1 VRFIRRTTRP
11 VEAVRNT
18 RTVEAVTQLSA
29 AAAAKIRENA
39 ASARKQVLLVTPLV
53 VLVYLAYRYRIQLFD
68 LDEPVRFGCA
78 LALIALGWWFA
89 RDVGRA
95 LSPALFDRLDPATAG
110 TVSFL
115 IRLILLG
122 VALLVA
128 LRTAGLDARSL
139 AVGGAFAAVILG
151 LAAQNTL
158 GNVLAGVL
166 LLSARPFRVGDRVRF
181 QAGGLAGQVEGVV
194 MSLGL
199 LYVTLAQGED
209 QIMLPNNVAIASA
222 VVPLREP
229 AAVDL
234 RARLKPD
241 VKPSELQAF
250 LEEHVHTPTRSHP
263 HISVEEVDDEEVIMR
278 VFAVPELDR
287 DGPKLADEIL
297 AAISQVTGRHD
308 TPHDGD
314 GDPPSEPPSPSSRE
328 ASAGSAGADPV
339 ARAQPLVGESR
350 PEQQHPERDARGDA
364 VDGVER
370 REVEHDDLP
379 ERQRQQ
385 PERGDAQ
392 FEPITT
398 EPDHEGE
405 RTGRRP

>member
-1 VRFIRRTTRP
+1 
-11 VEAVRNT
+11 
-18 RTVEAVTQLSA
+18 
-29 AAAAKIRENA
+29 
-39 ASARKQVLLVTPLV
+39 
-53 VLVYLAYRYRIQLFD
+53 
-68 LDEPVRFGCA
+68 PVRFACA
-78 LALIALGWWFA
+78 VALIALGWWFA

-95 LSPALFDRLDPATAG
+95 ASPALFKRHEPATAG

-115 IRLILLG
+115 IRLLLLG
-122 VALLVA
+122 LALLVA

-139 AVGGAFAAVILG
+139 AVGGAFTAIVFG

-158 GNVLAGVL
+158 GNVLAGIL

-209 QIMLPNNVAIASA
+209 TIMIPNNVAMASA

-250 LEEHVHTPTRSHP
+250 LEQHVRTPTRSHP

-278 VFAVPELDR
+278 VNAVPELDR

-297 AAISQVTGRHD
+297 AAISQVTGRTDHRGNG
-308 TPHDGD
+308 TG
-314 GDPPSEPPSPSSRE
+314 
-328 ASAGSAGADPV
+328 GSG
-339 ARAQPLVGESR
+339 
-350 PEQQHPERDARGDA
+350 
-364 VDGVER
+364 
-370 REVEHDDLP
+370 
-379 ERQRQQ
+379 
-385 PERGDAQ
+385 
-392 FEPITT
+392 
-398 EPDHEGE
+398 
-405 RTGRRP
+405 

>member
-1 VRFIRRTTRP
+1 MRFIR
-11 VEAVRNT
+11 RNT
-18 RTVEAVTQLSA
+18 RTVEAVTHLSA
-29 AAAAKIRENA
+29 AAAAKLRANA
-39 ASARKQVLLVTPLV
+39 ATARRQALLVAPL
-53 VLVYLAYRYRIQLFD
+53 LVIVFLAYRYRIDLFGV
-68 LDEPVRFGCA
+68 DEPVRFACA

-95 LSPALFDRLDPATAG
+95 LSPALFRRLDPATAG

-115 IRLILLG
+115 IRLLLLG
-122 VALLVA
+122 IALLVA

-139 AVGGAFAAVILG
+139 AVGGAFTAIVFG

-158 GNVLAGVL
+158 GNVLAGIL

-209 QIMLPNNVAIASA
+209 TIMIPNNVAMASA

-241 VKPSELQAF
+241 VKPSELQHF

-278 VFAVPELDR
+278 VNAVPEIDR

-297 AAISQVTGRHD
+297 AAISQVTGRKN
-308 TPHDGD
+308 GD
-314 GDPPSEPPSPSSRE
+314 
-328 ASAGSAGADPV
+328 ASAGDPG
-339 ARAQPLVGESR
+339 L
-350 PEQQHPERDARGDA
+350 HK
-364 VDGVER
+364 
-370 REVEHDDLP
+370 
-379 ERQRQQ
+379 
-385 PERGDAQ
+385 
-392 FEPITT
+392 
-398 EPDHEGE
+398 
-405 RTGRRP
+405 

>member
-1 VRFIRRTTRP
+1 
-11 VEAVRNT
+11 VEAVSH
-18 RTVEAVTQLSA
+18 LSA
-29 AAAAKIRENA
+29 AAMVKLRENA
-39 ASARKQVLLVTPLV
+39 DRARREAMIVTPLLIA
-53 VLVYLAYRYRIQLFD
+53 VLLAYRYRMTLFG
-68 LDEPVRFGCA
+68 LDVPIRVICS
-78 LALIALGWWFA
+78 LALVALGWWLA
-89 RDVGRA
+89 RDIGRA
-95 LSPALFDRLDPATAG
+95 VRPALFRKLDPQTAG

-115 IRLILLG
+115 IRLFLLG
-122 VALLVA
+122 LALLVA
-128 LRTAGLDARSL
+128 VRIAGLEPRTL
-139 AVGGAFAAVILG
+139 AVGGAFTAVVFG

-194 MSLGL
+194 MGLGL

-209 QIMLPNNVAIASA
+209 TIMLPNNVAMSAA

-241 VKPSELQAF
+241 VKPSELQAI
-250 LEEHVHTPTRSHP
+250 LEEQVHTPTRSHP

-297 AAISQVTGRHD
+297 AAIGQVTGRTD
-308 TPHDGD
+308 AGRSGD
-314 GDPPSEPPSPSSRE
+314 GGPGSEPPPPSSTGPTH
-328 ASAGSAGADPV
+328 GSAGADPV
-339 ARAQPLVGESR
+339 ARAQPLVGESG
-350 PEQQHPERDARGDA
+350 PEQEQSERDARGDS

-370 REVEHDDLP
+370 REVEHDDLH

-385 PERGDAQ
+385 PEGDDAHLD
-392 FEPITT
+392 PIATQ
-398 EPDHEGE
+398 PDHQPD